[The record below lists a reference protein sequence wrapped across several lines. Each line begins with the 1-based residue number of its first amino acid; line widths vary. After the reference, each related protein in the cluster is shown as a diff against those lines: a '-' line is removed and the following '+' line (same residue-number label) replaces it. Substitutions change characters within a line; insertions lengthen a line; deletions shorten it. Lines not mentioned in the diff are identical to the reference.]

1 MIPTVNFSGLF
12 YPTSTLEGTGRIF
25 GMLFPA
31 SWFQTVSLGVFDK
44 GLGFAHFLPQ
54 LAALAG
60 FGFGFLLLARLLVR
74 KQER

>member
-1 MIPTVNFSGLF
+1 MIPAVNFSGLF
-12 YPTSTLEGTGRIF
+12 YPTSTLDGTARII

-31 SWFQTVSLGVFDK
+31 SWFQAVSLGVFDK

-54 LAALAG
+54 LAALGG
-60 FGFGFLLLARLLVR
+60 FALAFLGLARLLVR

>member
-12 YPTSTLEGTGRIF
+12 YPTSTLEGFARIF

-31 SWFQTVSLGVFDK
+31 SWFQTISLGVFDK

-60 FGFGFLLLARLLVR
+60 FALAFLGIARLLVR